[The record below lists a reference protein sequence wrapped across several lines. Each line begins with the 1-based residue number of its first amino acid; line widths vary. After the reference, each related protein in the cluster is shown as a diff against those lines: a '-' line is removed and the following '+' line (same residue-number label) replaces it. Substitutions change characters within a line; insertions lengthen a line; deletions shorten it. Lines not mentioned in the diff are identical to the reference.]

1 VLTKIYKDLGINS
14 KMHMSNE
21 SFKLQ
26 NQNHIMIVP
35 IEGKL
40 CMRVLRNHHLDS
52 IDDPTNPDR
61 PLGYVISQV
70 DKNEVRRS
78 TKAGSPSGR
87 YDSYTNTQSDHR
99 DQSIGDAD
107 DFNKRLQRYV
117 VWTEQFNFIMN
128 GHGEIILE
136 EGDEITNP
144 IGMVPIIDISIEK
157 DFEYWVRQGD
167 SLTDFTVEFNALLSD
182 ISQVVRM
189 QGYAQA
195 YLIAKDDLI
204 PANVQVGPN
213 YVLKLPMEEGSTVK
227 PEFGFANPGADLAG
241 TIQFAE
247 MRLATFLTSR
257 NQDVTTVSG
266 SGQVSKASSGI
277 EKMLQMIEQ
286 FEASRTDFDTYARAE
301 GEVYE
306 IIKAWHNVSLGNDLL
321 DRSYQ
326 STNIPMES
334 ELVVKFSGPE
344 MVVSQSEKIDIW
356 TKRIE
361 AGEATVIDMMMDIRG
376 VDQGTAI
383 KLLQENESLMVQLMP
398 PKPVPPAFTAPIEE
412 EEEDAD
418 IESELPGDED
428 PDA

>member
-1 VLTKIYKDLGINS
+1 
-14 KMHMSNE
+14 
-21 SFKLQ
+21 
-26 NQNHIMIVP
+26 
-35 IEGKL
+35 
-40 CMRVLRNHHLDS
+40 
-52 IDDPTNPDR
+52 
-61 PLGYVISQV
+61 
-70 DKNEVRRS
+70 
-78 TKAGSPSGR
+78 
-87 YDSYTNTQSDHR
+87 
-99 DQSIGDAD
+99 
-107 DFNKRLQRYV
+107 
-117 VWTEQFNFIMN
+117 
-128 GHGEIILE
+128 
-136 EGDEITNP
+136 
-144 IGMVPIIDISIEK
+144 
-157 DFEYWVRQGD
+157 
-167 SLTDFTVEFNALLSD
+167 
-182 ISQVVRM
+182 
-189 QGYAQA
+189 
-195 YLIAKDDLI
+195 
-204 PANVQVGPN
+204 
-213 YVLKLPMEEGSTVK
+213 
-227 PEFGFANPGADLAG
+227 
-241 TIQFAE
+241 
-247 MRLATFLTSR
+247 
-257 NQDVTTVSG
+257 
-266 SGQVSKASSGI
+266 
-277 EKMLQMIEQ
+277 MLQMIEQ

-301 GEVYE
+301 SEVYE